1 MDLESGSTVLLEAL
15 YLLPI
20 AVCNLFLLVSAI
32 SFCWC
37 LLFYTG
43 CAALQVLLNSPMLLE
58 SELEAITS
66 QAGMMNK
73 TFNLHYESG
82 KPGALK
88 AAVETL
94 CRDVEEAVKNGC
106 EV

>member
-1 MDLESGSTVLLEAL
+1 
-15 YLLPI
+15 
-20 AVCNLFLLVSAI
+20 
-32 SFCWC
+32 
-37 LLFYTG
+37 
-43 CAALQVLLNSPMLLE
+43 MLLE

-88 AAVETL
+88 AAVEAL
-94 CRDVEEAVKNGC
+94 CRDVEDAVKNGC
-106 EV
+106 EVCAPLWNRAVCMCTVPGTPIHLCYV

>member
-1 MDLESGSTVLLEAL
+1 MWLLGPDNVLGLSCRRCNQ
-15 YLLPI
+15 PI
-20 AVCNLFLLVSAI
+20 AAGVC
-32 SFCWC
+32 C
-37 LLFYTG
+37 LTLSVP
-43 CAALQVLLNSPMLLE
+43 LQVLLNSPMLLE

-106 EV
+106 EVCAQLHIPGL

>member
-1 MDLESGSTVLLEAL
+1 MSDNKRL
-15 YLLPI
+15 I
-20 AVCNLFLLVSAI
+20 
-32 SFCWC
+32 
-37 LLFYTG
+37 
-43 CAALQVLLNSPMLLE
+43 LQVLLNSPMLLE

-88 AAVETL
+88 EAVQAL
-94 CRDVEEAVKNGC
+94 CRDVEAAVKNGC
-106 EV
+106 EVLLCCQLHLVCNGGQVTQADD

>member
-1 MDLESGSTVLLEAL
+1 
-15 YLLPI
+15 
-20 AVCNLFLLVSAI
+20 
-32 SFCWC
+32 
-37 LLFYTG
+37 
-43 CAALQVLLNSPMLLE
+43 MLLE

-94 CRDVEEAVKNGC
+94 CREVEEAVKNGC
-106 EV
+106 EVCVQLPLGFSFHLSSVIEQPWGAVFCTRTIRCCFIRQCSLN